1 MSNIFNQIPLQILT
15 GFLGSG
21 KTTMLNKVV
30 NSPEMKGT
38 VLIINEVG
46 EIPIDDKLISN
57 DNPVIVLDSGCIC
70 CSVKE
75 GLVNVLH
82 YLIEEADKNP
92 EFKFN
97 RVIIE
102 TTGIADPAPIIDL
115 IFHYEEILINYC
127 FAGTIT
133 IVDGVF

>member
-70 CSVKE
+70 CSVKA
-75 GLVNVLH
+75 
-82 YLIEEADKNP
+82 YS
-92 EFKFN
+92 
-97 RVIIE
+97 
-102 TTGIADPAPIIDL
+102 
-115 IFHYEEILINYC
+115 
-127 FAGTIT
+127 
-133 IVDGVF
+133 IVGVRHKDEPPPQSDR